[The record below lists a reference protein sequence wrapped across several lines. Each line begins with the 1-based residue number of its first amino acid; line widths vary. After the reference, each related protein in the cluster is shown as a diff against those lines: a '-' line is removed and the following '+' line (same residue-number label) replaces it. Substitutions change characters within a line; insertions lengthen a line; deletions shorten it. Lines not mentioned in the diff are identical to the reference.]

1 MIKCNVT
8 VCGTI
13 SKAAVVRTNNENK
26 AFTAFAVNCVIPAR
40 NGIDKTVE
48 ISVAKDGEEYNRA
61 DYTVGKRV
69 EISGVLT
76 FKKRGDNL
84 YFNLSASEVTLSA
97 SNEDSIKGE
106 MHFRGKTGKN
116 IEEKTDK
123 KGKDFQSFAA
133 FSSDKE
139 GENRE
144 FTWVS
149 FVNFSPIHEDYF
161 AAEKYVEVHGDLQ
174 LGIFKGELQIECKVK
189 SIAAWDLNKTTD
201 ANGTAQTAQS

>member
-84 YFNLSASEVTLSA
+84 YFNLSASSVNLTVA

-106 MHFRGKTGKN
+106 MLFRGKTGKN

-123 KGKDFQSFAA
+123 KGKNFLQFSA
-133 FSSDKE
+133 FS
-139 GENRE
+139 
-144 FTWVS
+144 
-149 FVNFSPIHEDYF
+149 
-161 AAEKYVEVHGDLQ
+161 AEKVNDGFEYLWVRFLGFDRKREEWLQ
-174 LGIFKGELQIECKVK
+174 PQTGIEGKGELELSVYNDKLNITCKVSEMSEYVK
-189 SIAAWDLNKTTD
+189 QPYNP
-201 ANGTAQTAQS
+201 NN

>member
-40 NGIDKTVE
+40 NGINKTVE

-84 YFNLSASEVTLSA
+84 YFNLSASSVNLTVA

-106 MHFRGKTGKN
+106 MLFRGKTGKN

-123 KGKDFQSFAA
+123 KGKNFLQFSA
-133 FSSDKE
+133 FS
-139 GENRE
+139 
-144 FTWVS
+144 
-149 FVNFSPIHEDYF
+149 
-161 AAEKYVEVHGDLQ
+161 AEKVNDGFEYLWVRFLGFDRKREEWLQ
-174 LGIFKGELQIECKVK
+174 PQTSIEAKGELELSVYNDKLNIACKVSEMSEYVK
-189 SIAAWDLNKTTD
+189 QPYNP
-201 ANGTAQTAQS
+201 NN

>member
-8 VCGTI
+8 VCGII

-48 ISVAKDGEEYNRA
+48 ISVAKDGEEYNRT

-69 EISGVLT
+69 EIFGVLT

-84 YFNLSASEVTLSA
+84 YFNLSASSVNLTVA

-116 IEEKTDK
+116 IDEKTDK
-123 KGKDFQSFAA
+123 KGKNFLQFSA
-133 FSSDKE
+133 FS
-139 GENRE
+139 
-144 FTWVS
+144 
-149 FVNFSPIHEDYF
+149 
-161 AAEKYVEVHGDLQ
+161 AEKVNDGFEYLWVRLSLIH
-174 LGIFKGELQIECKVK
+174 I
-189 SIAAWDLNKTTD
+189 
-201 ANGTAQTAQS
+201 

>member
-26 AFTAFAVNCVIPAR
+26 AFTAFAVNCVVPAR
-40 NGIDKTVE
+40 NGINKKVE

-61 DYTVGKRV
+61 DYTAGKRV

-76 FKKRGDNL
+76 FKKRGDNI
-84 YFNLSASEVTLSA
+84 YFNMSASSVNLTVA
-97 SNEDSIKGE
+97 SDEDSIKGE

-123 KGKDFQSFAA
+123 KGKNFLQFSA
-133 FSSDKE
+133 FS
-139 GENRE
+139 
-144 FTWVS
+144 
-149 FVNFSPIHEDYF
+149 
-161 AAEKYVEVHGDLQ
+161 AEKVNDGFEYLWVRFLGFDREREKWLQ
-174 LGIFKGELQIECKVK
+174 PQTGIEAKGELELSVYNDKLNIACKVSEMSEYVK
-189 SIAAWDLNKTTD
+189 QPYNP
-201 ANGTAQTAQS
+201 NN

>member
-84 YFNLSASEVTLSA
+84 YFNMSASSVNLTVA

-106 MHFRGKTGKN
+106 MLFRGKTGKN

-123 KGKDFQSFAA
+123 KGKNFLQFSA
-133 FSSDKE
+133 FS
-139 GENRE
+139 
-144 FTWVS
+144 
-149 FVNFSPIHEDYF
+149 
-161 AAEKYVEVHGDLQ
+161 AEKVNDGFEYLWVRFLGFDREREEWLQ
-174 LGIFKGELQIECKVK
+174 PQTGIEAKGELGLSVYNDKLNIACKVSEMSEYVK
-189 SIAAWDLNKTTD
+189 QPYNP
-201 ANGTAQTAQS
+201 NN

>member
-13 SKAAVVRTNNENK
+13 SKAAVVRTNNDNK
-26 AFTAFAVNCVIPAR
+26 AFTAFAVNCVIPVR

-69 EISGVLT
+69 EISCMLT
-76 FKKRGDNL
+76 FKKRGDNI
-84 YFNLSASEVTLSA
+84 YFNMSASSVNLTVA

-106 MHFRGKTGKN
+106 MLFRGKTGKN

-123 KGKDFQSFAA
+123 KGKNFLQFSA
-133 FSSDKE
+133 FS
-139 GENRE
+139 
-144 FTWVS
+144 
-149 FVNFSPIHEDYF
+149 
-161 AAEKYVEVHGDLQ
+161 AEKVNDGFEYLWVRFICFDRSREVWLQ
-174 LGIFKGELQIECKVK
+174 PRCGIEAKGELELSVYNDRLNIACRVSEMSEYVK
-189 SIAAWDLNKTTD
+189 QPYNP
-201 ANGTAQTAQS
+201 NN

>member
-1 MIKCNVT
+1 MIKCYVT

-13 SKAAVVRTNNENK
+13 SKAVVVRTNNENK
-26 AFTAFAVNCVIPAR
+26 TFTAFAVNCVIPAR

-84 YFNLSASEVTLSA
+84 YFNMSASSVNLTVA

-106 MHFRGKTGKN
+106 MLFRGKTQEHRGEDRQERQEFLAVLRIFCGK
-116 IEEKTDK
+116 
-123 KGKDFQSFAA
+123 GQ
-133 FSSDKE
+133 
-139 GENRE
+139 
-144 FTWVS
+144 
-149 FVNFSPIHEDYF
+149 
-161 AAEKYVEVHGDLQ
+161 
-174 LGIFKGELQIECKVK
+174 
-189 SIAAWDLNKTTD
+189 
-201 ANGTAQTAQS
+201 

>member
-84 YFNLSASEVTLSA
+84 YFNMSASSVNLTVA

-106 MHFRGKTGKN
+106 MLFRGKTGKN

-123 KGKDFQSFAA
+123 KGKNFLQFSA
-133 FSSDKE
+133 FS
-139 GENRE
+139 
-144 FTWVS
+144 
-149 FVNFSPIHEDYF
+149 
-161 AAEKYVEVHGDLQ
+161 AEKVNDGFEYLWVRFLGFDRKREEWLQ
-174 LGIFKGELQIECKVK
+174 PQTGIKAKGELELSVYNDKLNIACKVSEMSEYVK
-189 SIAAWDLNKTTD
+189 QPYNP
-201 ANGTAQTAQS
+201 NN

>member
-76 FKKRGDNL
+76 FKKREDNL
-84 YFNLSASEVTLSA
+84 YFNMSASSVNLTVA

-123 KGKDFQSFAA
+123 KGKNFLQFSA
-133 FSSDKE
+133 FSAEKVNDGFE
-139 GENRE
+139 YLWVRFLGFNRE
-144 FTWVS
+144 REEW
-149 FVNFSPIHEDYF
+149 
-161 AAEKYVEVHGDLQ
+161 LQ
-174 LGIFKGELQIECKVK
+174 PQTGIEAKGGLELSVYNDKLNIACKVSEMSEYVK
-189 SIAAWDLNKTTD
+189 QPYNPIN
-201 ANGTAQTAQS
+201 

>member
-84 YFNLSASEVTLSA
+84 YFNMSASSVNLTVA

-106 MHFRGKTGKN
+106 MLFRGKTGKN

-123 KGKDFQSFAA
+123 KGKNFLQFSA
-133 FSSDKE
+133 FS
-139 GENRE
+139 
-144 FTWVS
+144 
-149 FVNFSPIHEDYF
+149 
-161 AAEKYVEVHGDLQ
+161 AEKVNDGFEYLWVRFLGFDREREEWLQ
-174 LGIFKGELQIECKVK
+174 PQTGIEAKGELKLSVYNDKLDIACKVSEMSEYVK
-189 SIAAWDLNKTTD
+189 QPYNP
-201 ANGTAQTAQS
+201 NN

>member
-84 YFNLSASEVTLSA
+84 YFNMSASSVNLTVA

-106 MHFRGKTGKN
+106 MLFRGKTGKN

-123 KGKDFQSFAA
+123 KGKNFLQFSA
-133 FSSDKE
+133 FS
-139 GENRE
+139 
-144 FTWVS
+144 
-149 FVNFSPIHEDYF
+149 
-161 AAEKYVEVHGDLQ
+161 AEKVNDGFEYLWVRFLGFDREREELLQ
-174 LGIFKGELQIECKVK
+174 PQTGIEAKGELELSVYNNKLNIACKVSEMSEYVK
-189 SIAAWDLNKTTD
+189 QPYNP
-201 ANGTAQTAQS
+201 NN

>member
-61 DYTVGKRV
+61 DYTVGKRM

-84 YFNLSASEVTLSA
+84 YFNLSASSVNLTVA

-106 MHFRGKTGKN
+106 MLFRGKTGKN

-123 KGKDFQSFAA
+123 KGKNFLQFSA
-133 FSSDKE
+133 FS
-139 GENRE
+139 
-144 FTWVS
+144 
-149 FVNFSPIHEDYF
+149 
-161 AAEKYVEVHGDLQ
+161 AEKVNDGFEYLWVRFLGFDREREEWLQSQTGIEV
-174 LGIFKGELQIECKVK
+174 KGELELSVYNDKLNIACKVSEMSEYVK
-189 SIAAWDLNKTTD
+189 QPYNP
-201 ANGTAQTAQS
+201 NN

>member
-48 ISVAKDGEEYNRA
+48 ISVAKDGEEHNRA

-84 YFNLSASEVTLSA
+84 YFNMSLHRSTLPWLQTRIPSRA
-97 SNEDSIKGE
+97 KCSSVERQARTSRRRQTRKARISCSSP
-106 MHFRGKTGKN
+106 HFPRKVNDGFEYLWVRFLGFDREREEWLQPQTG
-116 IEEKTDK
+116 IE
-123 KGKDFQSFAA
+123 A
-133 FSSDKE
+133 
-139 GENRE
+139 
-144 FTWVS
+144 
-149 FVNFSPIHEDYF
+149 
-161 AAEKYVEVHGDLQ
+161 
-174 LGIFKGELQIECKVK
+174 KGELELSVYNDKLNIACKVSEMSEYVK
-189 SIAAWDLNKTTD
+189 QPYNP
-201 ANGTAQTAQS
+201 NN

>member
-8 VCGTI
+8 ACGTI
-13 SKAAVVRTNNENK
+13 SKAAVARTNNENK

-84 YFNLSASEVTLSA
+84 YFNMSASSVNLTLA

-106 MHFRGKTGKN
+106 MLFRGKTGK
-116 IEEKTDK
+116 
-123 KGKDFQSFAA
+123 KGKNFLQFSA
-133 FSSDKE
+133 FS
-139 GENRE
+139 
-144 FTWVS
+144 
-149 FVNFSPIHEDYF
+149 
-161 AAEKYVEVHGDLQ
+161 AEKVNDGFEYLWVRFLGFDREREEWLQ
-174 LGIFKGELQIECKVK
+174 PQTGIEAKGELELSVYNDKLNIACKV
-189 SIAAWDLNKTTD
+189 SEMSEYVRQPYNP
-201 ANGTAQTAQS
+201 NN

>member
-40 NGIDKTVE
+40 NGINKTVE

-84 YFNLSASEVTLSA
+84 YFNMSASSVNLTVA

-123 KGKDFQSFAA
+123 KGKNFLQFSA
-133 FSSDKE
+133 FS
-139 GENRE
+139 
-144 FTWVS
+144 
-149 FVNFSPIHEDYF
+149 
-161 AAEKYVEVHGDLQ
+161 AEKVNDGFEYLWVRFLGFDRKREEWLQ
-174 LGIFKGELQIECKVK
+174 PQTGIEAKGELSVYNDKLNIACKVSEMSEYVK
-189 SIAAWDLNKTTD
+189 QPYNP
-201 ANGTAQTAQS
+201 NN

>member
-1 MIKCNVT
+1 MIKCNVI

-84 YFNLSASEVTLSA
+84 YFNMSASSVNLTVA

-123 KGKDFQSFAA
+123 KGKNFLQFSA
-133 FSSDKE
+133 FS
-139 GENRE
+139 
-144 FTWVS
+144 
-149 FVNFSPIHEDYF
+149 
-161 AAEKYVEVHGDLQ
+161 AEKVNDGFEYLWVRFLGFDREREKWLQ
-174 LGIFKGELQIECKVK
+174 PQTGIEAKGELELSVYNDKLNIACKVSVMSEYVK
-189 SIAAWDLNKTTD
+189 QPYNP
-201 ANGTAQTAQS
+201 NN

>member
-84 YFNLSASEVTLSA
+84 YFNMSASSVNLTVA

-106 MHFRGKTGKN
+106 MLFRGKTGKN

-123 KGKDFQSFAA
+123 KGKNFLQFSA
-133 FSSDKE
+133 FS
-139 GENRE
+139 
-144 FTWVS
+144 
-149 FVNFSPIHEDYF
+149 
-161 AAEKYVEVHGDLQ
+161 AEKVNDGFEYLWVRFLGFDREREEWLQ
-174 LGIFKGELQIECKVK
+174 PQTGIEAKGKLELSVYNDKLNIACKVSEMSEYVK
-189 SIAAWDLNKTTD
+189 QPYNP
-201 ANGTAQTAQS
+201 NN

>member
-76 FKKRGDNL
+76 FKSVETISISICRL
-84 YFNLSASEVTLSA
+84 HRSTLPWLQTRIPSRA
-97 SNEDSIKGE
+97 KCTSV
-106 MHFRGKTGKN
+106 
-116 IEEKTDK
+116 
-123 KGKDFQSFAA
+123 
-133 FSSDKE
+133 
-139 GENRE
+139 ENRQEHRGEDRQERQE
-144 FTWVS
+144 FLAVLRIS
-149 FVNFSPIHEDYF
+149 
-161 AAEKYVEVHGDLQ
+161 AER
-174 LGIFKGELQIECKVK
+174 
-189 SIAAWDLNKTTD
+189 SM
-201 ANGTAQTAQS
+201 TASSTCGYAS

>member
-84 YFNLSASEVTLSA
+84 YFNMSASSVNLTVA

-106 MHFRGKTGKN
+106 MLFRGKTGKN

-123 KGKDFQSFAA
+123 KGKNFLQFSA
-133 FSSDKE
+133 FS
-139 GENRE
+139 
-144 FTWVS
+144 
-149 FVNFSPIHEDYF
+149 
-161 AAEKYVEVHGDLQ
+161 AEKVNDGFEYLWVRFLGFDREREEWLQ
-174 LGIFKGELQIECKVK
+174 LQTGIEAKGELELSVYNDKLNIACKVSEMSEYVK
-189 SIAAWDLNKTTD
+189 QPYNP
-201 ANGTAQTAQS
+201 NN

>member
-8 VCGTI
+8 VCGII

-40 NGIDKTVE
+40 NGINKKVE

-76 FKKRGDNL
+76 FRKRGDNIYL
-84 YFNLSASEVTLSA
+84 NLSASDVNLSA
-97 SNEDSIKGE
+97 SGEDSIKGE

-116 IEEKTDK
+116 IEEKTDR
-123 KGKDFQSFAA
+123 KGKNFLQFSA
-133 FSSDKE
+133 FS
-139 GENRE
+139 
-144 FTWVS
+144 
-149 FVNFSPIHEDYF
+149 
-161 AAEKYVEVHGDLQ
+161 AEKVNDGFEYLWVRFLGFDRAREKWLQ
-174 LGIFKGELQIECKVK
+174 PQTGIEAKGELELSVYNDKLNIACKVSEMSEYVK
-189 SIAAWDLNKTTD
+189 QPYNPDN
-201 ANGTAQTAQS
+201 

>member
-8 VCGTI
+8 VRGTI

-84 YFNLSASEVTLSA
+84 YFNMSASSVNLTVA

-106 MHFRGKTGKN
+106 MLFRGKTGKN

-123 KGKDFQSFAA
+123 KGKNFLQFSA
-133 FSSDKE
+133 FS
-139 GENRE
+139 
-144 FTWVS
+144 
-149 FVNFSPIHEDYF
+149 
-161 AAEKYVEVHGDLQ
+161 AEKVNDGFEYLWVRFLGFDREREEWLQ
-174 LGIFKGELQIECKVK
+174 PQTSIEAKGELELSVYNDKLNIACKVSEMSEYVK
-189 SIAAWDLNKTTD
+189 QPYNP
-201 ANGTAQTAQS
+201 NN